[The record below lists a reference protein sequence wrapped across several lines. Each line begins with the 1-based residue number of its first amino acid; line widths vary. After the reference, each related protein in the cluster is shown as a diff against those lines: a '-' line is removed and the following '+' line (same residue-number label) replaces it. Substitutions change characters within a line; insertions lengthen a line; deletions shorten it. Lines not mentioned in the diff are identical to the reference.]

1 MGDFWN
7 IPYEPLIE
15 SVTWVFSGTP
25 LSQIQ
30 QKHFITSITGMHI
43 HKCLYHIDTFWFEI
57 LRCYFQV
64 EFIAEEAI
72 DAGGLTKV
80 CKIFTLTH
88 CVHSPLLIS
97 VAISFQVVFLGEEA
111 IDEGGLRKVSLVPY
125 YMIIIHVGCLCLNFF
140 HLLAQK
146 PNLEK
151 YSIYSSKFFYNFHL
165 SESSFTCPGLQA
177 SGLAKRLCRWWYFN
191 GMTLSSVICL

>member
-1 MGDFWN
+1 MEQV
-7 IPYEPLIE
+7 IPFSNHLHLLLPLLK
-15 SVTWVFSGTP
+15 TP
-25 LSQIQ
+25 PE
-30 QKHFITSITGMHI
+30 MM
-43 HKCLYHIDTFWFEI
+43 
-57 LRCYFQV
+57 RCYFQV

-151 YSIYSSKFFYNFHL
+151 YSIYSSKFGSHAMF
-165 SESSFTCPGLQA
+165 
-177 SGLAKRLCRWWYFN
+177 K
-191 GMTLSSVICL
+191 I

>member
-1 MGDFWN
+1 
-7 IPYEPLIE
+7 
-15 SVTWVFSGTP
+15 
-25 LSQIQ
+25 
-30 QKHFITSITGMHI
+30 
-43 HKCLYHIDTFWFEI
+43 

-88 CVHSPLLIS
+88 CIHSPLLIS

-125 YMIIIHVGCLCLNFF
+125 YMIIIHVVFALIFF
-140 HLLAQK
+140 TYLPKSQ
-146 PNLEK
+146 
-151 YSIYSSKFFYNFHL
+151 I
-165 SESSFTCPGLQA
+165 
-177 SGLAKRLCRWWYFN
+177 
-191 GMTLSSVICL
+191 